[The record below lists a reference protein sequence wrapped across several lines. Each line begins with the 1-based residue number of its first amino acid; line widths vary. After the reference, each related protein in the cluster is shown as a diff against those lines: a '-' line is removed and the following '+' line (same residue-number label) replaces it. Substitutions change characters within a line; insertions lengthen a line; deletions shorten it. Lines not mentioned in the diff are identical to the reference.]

1 MGARYRAYSE
11 YKESEIDWFQDIPVK
26 WIRARLKFMASINM
40 GQAPSSNDCNQEGF
54 GIPFLQGN
62 AEFGIKWPTAV
73 YYCRI
78 PKKIAKRGD
87 FLFSVRA
94 PVGALNIAD
103 QIYGIGRGLC
113 SIRPSYELSSSY
125 LWWLIPVLKTELDS
139 VSTGSTFEAVS
150 SEQVRNVELYLP
162 ESISDQ
168 ETISNFLDHE
178 TAKIDTL
185 IEKQQQLIALL
196 KEKRQAVI
204 SHAVTKGLNPNA
216 PMKDSGVEWLGEVP
230 AHWVVSRFKYHTKLF
245 EQGWSPQCD
254 SREASSDEYGVLKV
268 GCVNN
273 GIFSHNENKALPKDL
288 KPRTQYI
295 IRKFDLLIS
304 RANTRELVGSAAVV
318 DRDYSRLILCDKLYR
333 VRFQDTTNTQLIAY
347 FLALPVVRQQIEL
360 GATGAS
366 HSMQNIGQSSI
377 KELHIL
383 LPPLQEAESLI
394 AGIKKKIAIFEQV
407 MNKATDQISLL
418 QERRTALI
426 SAAVTGKIDV
436 RNWQPPTDTK
446 NIPDSL

>member
-1 MGARYRAYSE
+1 MGGRYRAYPV
-11 YKESEIDWFQDIPVK
+11 YKESGVDWLGKVPESWTLCPLKHMADIKNGHDYKSVETEEGYPVIGSGGQFTYASHFLYARESVLLGRKGTIDKPLYIDEPFWTVDTMYYTEI
-26 WIRARLKFMASINM
+26 A
-40 GQAPSSNDCNQEGF
+40 E
-54 GIPFLQGN
+54 GIPPKYLYYLALTIQFNRYSTSTALPSMTKEHLGN
-62 AEFGIKWPTAV
+62 YLFATPSIQYDKAQ
-73 YYCRI
+73 
-78 PKKIAKRGD
+78 IA
-87 FLFSVRA
+87 
-94 PVGALNIAD
+94 
-103 QIYGIGRGLC
+103 
-113 SIRPSYELSSSY
+113 
-125 LWWLIPVLKTELDS
+125 
-139 VSTGSTFEAVS
+139 
-150 SEQVRNVELYLP
+150 
-162 ESISDQ
+162 
-168 ETISNFLDHE
+168 NFLDHE

-295 IRKFDLLIS
+295 VRKFDLLIS

-446 NIPDSL
+446 NIPDSP